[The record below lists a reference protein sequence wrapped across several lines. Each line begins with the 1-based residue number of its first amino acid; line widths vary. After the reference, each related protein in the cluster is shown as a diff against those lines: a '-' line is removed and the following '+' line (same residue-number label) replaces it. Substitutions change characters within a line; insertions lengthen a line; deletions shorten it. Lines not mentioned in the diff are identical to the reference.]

1 MCVPAPHKHTCKEES
16 FTMLQWLI
24 RWASRQSAAP
34 ERLAE
39 RALHD
44 LRMELYQAEQR
55 VLDAQMQADYYR
67 TRIAFCEEVLKKG
80 IEQVSD
86 DRREQH
92 EVSPHVRP
100 GLKLSAAQLA

>member
-1 MCVPAPHKHTCKEES
+1 MPHKHNCEEEGS
-16 FTMLQWLI
+16 MMLQWLI
-24 RWASRQSAAP
+24 RWASHHSAAP
-34 ERLAE
+34 ERQAE

-67 TRIAFCEEVLKKG
+67 SRIAFCEEVQKKG

-86 DRREQH
+86 DRRGHQ
-92 EVSPHVRP
+92 EVPPPLRP
-100 GLKLSAAQLA
+100 AGLKLTAAQ